1 MNYLWRHGDRMAI
14 FGPQTKMRFLWYYPY
29 FGQPPIGLHITM
41 FCTSMKAFASDEQ
54 LEEWMPKINNFDII
68 GCYCQTEIGHGS
80 DVASLKTTATLD
92 RKTDEFVI
100 NTPSLD
106 ATKWWPG
113 EMGRFANHALVF
125 ARLLV
130 PDEEGN
136 VNDYGIAPF
145 IVQIREYKTHR
156 HCKGIKTGDLGPKYG
171 YSSKDNGW
179 CTFDNVRV
187 SRKAMLSRFT
197 TIDKEGTFSL
207 EGDPRVLY
215 STMLKTRVLI
225 FCASHLISA
234 ACLLIAVRYSIC
246 RRQFRNISGK
256 KEETKLLDYQTQQM
270 KLFPQMAL
278 AWTQTIS
285 NEYVCGIFEKML
297 EEISKD
303 EFGLLDIM
311 HHFSS
316 GFKSVQTQD
325 TVDGCLVIRQSLG
338 GAGYSSWSGID
349 RIISEYSPTPTFEG
363 DNTVMAQ

>member
-1 MNYLWRHGDRMAI
+1 MKRVQGSWKNKITATELIEERQGLNFSKAEARELFLGSKEAVDMADKMAKMMVDHPEIGNSHHWYEMTREEQQQVWLRRMNYLWRHADRTAI
-14 FGPQTKMRFLWYYPY
+14 FGPQTKMRFLWYYPF

-54 LEEWMPKINNFDII
+54 LAEWMPRIDNFDII

-100 NTPSLD
+100 HTPSLD

-156 HCKGIKTGDLGPKYG
+156 HCKGIKTGDLGPKFG

-234 ACLLIAVRYSIC
+234 GCLLIAIRYSIC

-270 KLFPQMAL
+270 KLFP
-278 AWTQTIS
+278 
-285 NEYVCGIFEKML
+285 
-297 EEISKD
+297 
-303 EFGLLDIM
+303 
-311 HHFSS
+311 
-316 GFKSVQTQD
+316 
-325 TVDGCLVIRQSLG
+325 
-338 GAGYSSWSGID
+338 
-349 RIISEYSPTPTFEG
+349 
-363 DNTVMAQ
+363 